1 MRRVMQA
8 MMVKVIGMNDEMK
21 KAKVQAIE
29 QGDGYAPAQGR
40 RDTSTDCGGPANS
53 PAQSTQHAPR
63 IRNRSNGKSPH
74 FCDKDGGRRGTG
86 IWDQGSDTGRSREG

>member
-1 MRRVMQA
+1 MRRVMQE
-8 MMVKVIGMNDEMK
+8 MMVKVMGMNVEMK
-21 KAKVQAIE
+21 KAIE
-29 QGDGYAPAQGR
+29 LGDGHAQPQGVPGR
-40 RDTSTDCGGPANS
+40 KDTSTDSGGPANS

-86 IWDQGSDTGRSREG
+86 IWDQG